1 MKSKLKDKDPNT
13 ITMKSSW
20 SECTM
25 EDFFQLDELMSS
37 PDILPEVKVQHAI
50 AVLSGEDPEKVGSL
64 SIAQFND
71 LASHLD
77 FLKEKPKKRIAHG
90 AIEVNGKKFKA
101 CLDLSMLSVS
111 QYFDFSSAIGA
122 FNKTRDLEDLCSVF
136 SVFIIPEG
144 HEYNDGYDMSQVQ
157 QEMKS
162 LKVEEALAV
171 MDFFGL
177 LSQRYMKGMLA
188 YFKRLM
194 MENKTLTP
202 DIEEK
207 LNSLDKLLK
216 HSL

>member
-1 MKSKLKDKDPNT
+1 MKDKDPNT

-37 PDILPEVKVQHAI
+37 TEILPEVKVQHAI
-50 AVLSGEDPEKVGSL
+50 AILSSEDPEKIGAL
-64 SIAQFND
+64 SMAQFND

-77 FLKEKPKKRIAHG
+77 FLKEKPKKRIAHETLKVDG
-90 AIEVNGKKFKA
+90 NKFKT
-101 CLDLSMLSVS
+101 CLDLSKLTVS
-111 QYFDFSSAIGA
+111 QYFDFSTAIDV

-144 HEYNDGYDMSQVQ
+144 HEYNDGYDMNTVQ
-157 QEMKS
+157 QQMKR

-188 YFKRLM
+188 YFKRQMKETQM
-194 MENKTLTP
+194 MTP
-202 DIEEK
+202 EIEER
-207 LNSLDKLLK
+207 LSNLERLLK